1 MTTGLD
7 FPSHEHEEMLFSADH
22 LAYARSVG
30 VEKEAEVIFQYNNVN
45 SMLLSDILRLVTGVA
60 ADRLLR
66 DRILSRI
73 GIDNVTLWQD
83 SAGNPL
89 T

>member
-1 MTTGLD
+1 
-7 FPSHEHEEMLFSADH
+7 
-22 LAYARSVG
+22 
-30 VEKEAEVIFQYNNVN
+30 
-45 SMLLSDILRLVTGVA
+45 MLLSDILRLVTGVA